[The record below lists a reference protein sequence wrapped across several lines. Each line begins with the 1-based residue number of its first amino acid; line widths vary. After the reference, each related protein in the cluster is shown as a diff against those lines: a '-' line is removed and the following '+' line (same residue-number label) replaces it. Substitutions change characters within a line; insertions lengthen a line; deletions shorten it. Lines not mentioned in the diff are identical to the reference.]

1 MMEISAMAKVYT
13 GKVVIPIDN
22 IEDYI
27 KVLAEVEKQRE
38 PFRRMMNDL
47 NNDFH
52 DYLLQKFS
60 KSTARKHST
69 VIDLFIEFI
78 CRQTDVEN
86 IEDITRGMV
95 NTHFRQW
102 WKRKV
107 LDSTTPDQ
115 LKVAL
120 KKFFTFLAAEKGIVN
135 EKALKGLL

>member
-1 MMEISAMAKVYT
+1 MAKVYT